1 MISFAVLFIVLFVVA
16 LLVLWMMLDYQYI
29 RMQSMLKQEYSV
41 IECLTVKVKVK
52 EV

>member
-29 RMQSMLKQEYSV
+29 RMQSMLKQEHAV
-41 IECLTVKVKVK
+41 IERLTVKVKAK
-52 EV
+52 EM

>member
-1 MISFAVLFIVLFVVA
+1 MMPFTVLFIVLLVVA

-29 RMQSMLKQEYSV
+29 RMQSMLKQEYGV
-41 IECLTVKVKVK
+41 IERLTVKVKAK

>member
-1 MISFAVLFIVLFVVA
+1 MMPFAVLFIVLFVVA

-29 RMQSMLKQEYSV
+29 RMQSMLKQEYGV
-41 IECLTVKVKVK
+41 IERLMVKVKAK